1 MTKVTVNISSE
12 CSDEALG
19 AIFKR
24 VEGIKKAVGDI
35 DLTVNV
41 GERKP
46 TVENTINI
54 SGAAPSVDDLKE
66 AFARDCNRFRSPSDD
81 TKSPREMPAE
91 DLVEM
96 IKNSSYRWT
105 VIDSENQ
112 TLSIDADI
120 EVQILTEKIKKY
132 FGDPSAKPEKRP
144 INELIE
150 ELVDRR
156 AELPS
161 AWFSE
166 HKPELKGNTFIDFR
180 FTWAL
185 KGKKPTP
192 PPAD

>member
-1 MTKVTVNISSE
+1 MTKVTVNISSD

-24 VEGIKKAVGDI
+24 VKGINEAVGNI

-41 GERKP
+41 SESK
-46 TVENTINI
+46 
-54 SGAAPSVDDLKE
+54 SVVRVTTNPIGNP
-66 AFARDCNRFRSPSDD
+66 AFYYCAKARD
-81 TKSPREMPAE
+81 
-91 DLVEM
+91 
-96 IKNSSYRWT
+96 
-105 VIDSENQ
+105 
-112 TLSIDADI
+112 DI
-120 EVQILTEKIKKY
+120 ERYSSKIKR
-132 FGDPSAKPEKRP
+132 PKPEKRP

-156 AELPS
+156 EELPS

>member
-12 CSDEALG
+12 CSDEAVN

-24 VEGIKKAVGDI
+24 VKGISEAVGDI

-41 GERKP
+41 SESKP
-46 TVENTINI
+46 AMRVTTNPIGNPNI
-54 SGAAPSVDDLKE
+54 IDAAKDYYAK
-66 AFARDCNRFRSPSDD
+66 ARD
-81 TKSPREMPAE
+81 
-91 DLVEM
+91 
-96 IKNSSYRWT
+96 
-105 VIDSENQ
+105 
-112 TLSIDADI
+112 DI
-120 EVQILTEKIKKY
+120 ERYSSKIKQ
-132 FGDPSAKPEKRP
+132 PKPEKRP
-144 INELIE
+144 INELID
-150 ELVDRR
+150 ELVNRR

-180 FTWAL
+180 FTWVL